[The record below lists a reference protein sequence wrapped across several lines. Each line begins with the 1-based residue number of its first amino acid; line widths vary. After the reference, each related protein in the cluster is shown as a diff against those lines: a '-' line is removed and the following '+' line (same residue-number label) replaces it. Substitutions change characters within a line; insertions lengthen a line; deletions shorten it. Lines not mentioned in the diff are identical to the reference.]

1 MAILFVYN
9 IVWFFNSL
17 RLYSKKEIIYFD
29 WFYFYNFDWIF
40 YFKLWH
46 TIIQWVGD
54 SMNSRHSYFL
64 IFLFFFASIIPGIFA
79 VPCIEETM
87 SGHLSGATIGPQK
100 YNLKFGAEKGRPVV
114 IEVIQGGYF
123 ETRKYCI
130 NVSEENV
137 NLFGWLN
144 IRTAPLQVICYDAAN
159 PSMGGN
165 AIPGISSENGCWQKG
180 QTLQT
185 YTLFIDSEDNGI
197 EESTKSIGSAISQT
211 SLLNSTIP
219 TDYNVNM
226 STTAAVTKEYYLFN
240 DSNYTFPLG
249 ILFILIGAFLFFA
262 TFFNNNIKEFI

>member
-54 SMNSRHSYFL
+54 SMNSKHSYFL

-79 VPCIEETM
+79 APLCIEEIQNNWTDGLIVDGQYRIRV
-87 SGHLSGATIGPQK
+87 S
-100 YNLKFGAEKGRPVV
+100 PVDQPIV
-114 IEVIQGGYF
+114 VEVIQGGYF
-123 ETRKYCI
+123 DTRHFCI
-130 NVSEENV
+130 NVDRDPVEFYGELNV
-137 NLFGWLN
+137 
-144 IRTAPLQVICYDAAN
+144 RTAPLHIICYKATDILPHN
-159 PSMGGN
+159 QSPS
-165 AIPGISSENGCWQKG
+165 PSSNGCWQKG
-180 QTLQT
+180 ETLQVFSLFSDKT
-185 YTLFIDSEDNGI
+185 VRAGIEDEIRGLSTLIGTLPLFINE
-197 EESTKSIGSAISQT
+197 
-211 SLLNSTIP
+211 IP